1 MRVLPC
7 PVEIAHYIE
16 LLQWH
21 KYKDLDP
28 AIAWLRFMIMEVAQ
42 AYRHGLRAQPP
53 VHREPSDA
61 CRCANRRRADSTT
74 GLVAFSTWIPPTT
87 NTILAGPASS
97 SITVGLIARQLL
109 AAQSSCRSA
118 VSEARTGDCAT
129 ARPQACCDR

>member
-42 AYRHGLRAQPP
+42 AYRHGLRA
-53 VHREPSDA
+53 
-61 CRCANRRRADSTT
+61 
-74 GLVAFSTWIPPTT
+74 
-87 NTILAGPASS
+87 
-97 SITVGLIARQLL
+97 
-109 AAQSSCRSA
+109 
-118 VSEARTGDCAT
+118 
-129 ARPQACCDR
+129 